1 MWTLPTPGP
10 EADAKRQ
17 KGDKGEAGRV
27 SCTKTVSDSGF
38 RV

>member
-1 MWTLPTPGP
+1 MWTLLDPGP

-27 SCTKTVSDSGF
+27 SCTSCTKTV
-38 RV
+38 